1 MKPGKSLD
9 QLTFRKLYDAH
20 VGFVQFIAGRAGWT
34 KASADDVVQETFL
47 RLYQKPPESL
57 ESKAV
62 RAWLAKT
69 ARRVIIDLARKSGK
83 YTTTQQMENEPTT
96 GSLWFRDSEALERE
110 LELLAVREMIDEIAQ
125 LPGGDDF
132 RAFYVD
138 GEKAREIAARKG
150 EAISTV
156 TTRLSRLR
164 DRFRDRL
171 KLKLENIEMRPL

>member
-1 MKPGKSLD
+1 MKPSKSLD
-9 QLTFRKLYDAH
+9 QQTFRKLYDEH
-20 VGFVQFIAGRAGWT
+20 VGFVQFVAGRAGWT
-34 KASADDVVQETFL
+34 KANADDVVQETFL
-47 RLYQKPPESL
+47 RLYQRPPESM

-69 ARRVIIDLARKSGK
+69 ARRVIIDLARKSSK
-83 YTTTQQMENEPTT
+83 YMQVPNIENEQTT
-96 GSLWFRDSEALERE
+96 GALWFRDGEALERE
-110 LELLAVREMIDEIAQ
+110 LDLMAVGEMIEEIAQ
-125 LPGGDDF
+125 LPGGEDF

-171 KLKLENIEMRPL
+171 KIKLENIQTRQP